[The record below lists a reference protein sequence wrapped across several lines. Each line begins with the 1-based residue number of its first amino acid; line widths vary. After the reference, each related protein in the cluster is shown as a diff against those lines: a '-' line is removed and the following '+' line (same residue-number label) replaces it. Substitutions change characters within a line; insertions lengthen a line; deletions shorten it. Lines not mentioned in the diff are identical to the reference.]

1 MSEAFPA
8 IFVAIAGGLAIGLQ
22 TLFSGA
28 LGHRLG
34 IMESVFIVHVGGL
47 ALAGLILLFMRG
59 GNLIA
64 WRNVPWYV
72 LSAGFIGVAIVASVS
87 YAVPRLGLAGTLTLT
102 IVSQLTIGAVLDH
115 FGWLGAVQHSLD
127 PPRVIGMLIMFTG
140 TWLLLR

>member
-1 MSEAFPA
+1 MSEALPA
-8 IFVAIAGGLAIGLQ
+8 VVVAVAGGMAIGLQ

-28 LGHRLG
+28 LGHRVG

-47 ALAGLILLFMRG
+47 FLAGIILLFMRG

-72 LSAGFIGVAIVASVS
+72 LGAGFIGVAIIASVS
-87 YAVPRLGLAGTLTLT
+87 YAVPRLGLANTLTLA
-102 IVSQLTIGAVLDH
+102 IISQLTLGAILDH
-115 FGWLGAVQHSLD
+115 FGWLGAVQHPLD
-127 PPRVIGMLIMFTG
+127 PPRVIGMLIMFAG